1 MSKKRLI
8 LGAAAAMAMTALSSG
23 QPSLSA
29 TRPTLASLQ
38 SQLNSL
44 YCDLVQCEGRAVVS
58 ELKSSDYQTFEIV
71 GSNLVGSDPNIPP
84 SVKLAGIPGISLSII
99 EASPTRI
106 VALAP
111 APLETGGSYTLE
123 VRTKVF
129 TNADEA
135 KMEVF
140 AKKDFTV
147 GLVSQPSN
155 TGGVSTNIPVGGILM
170 WYGQASSLPAGFE
183 LCDGSPITT
192 TGALLSGV
200 KPDFR
205 GRFPRGAT
213 SEAPGSLGGANEVSI
228 PATTSQETALSVAQ
242 LPMHNHGIGSHSHSI
257 ESHLHTAS
265 VNDSGHVHD
274 IKIKEGD
281 GDTISQD
288 NQ

>member
-1 MSKKRLI
+1 
-8 LGAAAAMAMTALSSG
+8 
-23 QPSLSA
+23 
-29 TRPTLASLQ
+29 
-38 SQLNSL
+38 
-44 YCDLVQCEGRAVVS
+44 
-58 ELKSSDYQTFEIV
+58 
-71 GSNLVGSDPNIPP
+71 
-84 SVKLAGIPGISLSII
+84 
-99 EASPTRI
+99 
-106 VALAP
+106 
-111 APLETGGSYTLE
+111 
-123 VRTKVF
+123 
-129 TNADEA
+129 
-135 KMEVF
+135 
-140 AKKDFTV
+140 
-147 GLVSQPSN
+147 
-155 TGGVSTNIPVGGILM
+155 
-170 WYGQASSLPAGFE
+170 LPAGFE

-288 NQ
+288 STNKPDGPYVDTAGQWQGGQTYWHATTTKDPSHLGTTGITVSVGNSGVLYTNPASGTTDIIGSGHGHSHGIPARQITAVPAYAAVHFIIRVK